1 MFVSSPL
8 YAVKLRLNRYCKASS
23 ALGVESILTLDGC
36 KGLNTSFA
44 ECLGDGT
51 CPDCQRYSDGITP
64 IVLQIA
70 ETTHSEHEHATTP
83 VDTTQALDELE
94 ATPLEPAATPE
105 PTPSPVEVVA
115 DAQVEEEEEESVVVE
130 ATKEEDMVQ
139 LDASSTSCP
148 EDLKP
153 VEGFP
158 GCCVTEPG

>member
-1 MFVSSPL
+1 M
-8 YAVKLRLNRYCKASS
+8 
-23 ALGVESILTLDGC
+23 ESILTLDGC

-51 CPDCQRYSDGITP
+51 CPDCQRFSDGIDP

-70 ETTHSEHEHATTP
+70 DTTHSEHEHATTP
-83 VDTTQALDELE
+83 VDTTLDELE

-105 PTPSPVEVVA
+105 STPSPVEVIA
-115 DAQVEEEEEESVVVE
+115 DAQGEEEEEKDSVVVE

-139 LDASSTSCP
+139 LDASTTSCP

-153 VEGFP
+153 VEGLP

>member
-51 CPDCQRYSDGITP
+51 CPDCQRYSDGIDP

-83 VDTTQALDELE
+83 VDTTLDELE

-105 PTPSPVEVVA
+105 STPSPVEVIA
-115 DAQVEEEEEESVVVE
+115 DAQVEEEESVVVE

-139 LDASSTSCP
+139 LDASTTSCP